1 MINASE
7 LRYRRLFEAV
17 REGILIFDA
26 ETGQIVDVNPILIE
40 MLRYYKDVD
49 NKGVI
54 QCNIRDITERKI
66 VEEALAQAPERN
78 SAVSILVRKMFSS
91 ISIADISELILE
103 SAERFTRSTCGI
115 VPLKYPSI
123 C

>member
-1 MINASE
+1 
-7 LRYRRLFEAV
+7 LKQV
-17 REGILIFDA
+17 REGILILDA
-26 ETGQIVDVNPILIE
+26 ETGQIVDINPILIE
-40 MLRYYKDVD
+40 MLGYSKNVD

-78 SAVSILVRKMFSS
+78 SAVSILARKMFSS
-91 ISIADISELILE
+91 ISIAGISELIPE
-103 SAERFTRSTCGI
+103 SAERFTRSARGI
-115 VPLKYPSI
+115 VPAKYPSI